1 MIRVVDWLTHLAD
14 DLTKFPTALVHLFI
28 VFLLSFLHGIL
39 SSQVALA
46 DTNHYSGDTCFVGF
60 YFAFFLPSLSL
71 ATIKVDA
78 PDHASRR
85 DYPLA
90 VNKVA
95 TTGMIS
101 RLLHVGEVYRLFL
114 AVTSPFRNDAHLPPP
129 LLHFCLFSR

>member
-1 MIRVVDWLTHLAD
+1 MFNLANKHCNAQSDTGYRLADASRRD

-85 DYPLA
+85 DYHLA

-95 TTGMIS
+95 TTG
-101 RLLHVGEVYRLFL
+101 G
-114 AVTSPFRNDAHLPPP
+114 A
-129 LLHFCLFSR
+129 